1 MIATPREACSF
12 IGCSPPLPFPDIDHK
27 IIMTVKSIRKCDIE
41 RNWRDEGV
49 SRPIGQGHARL
60 ATPCVVAIAESYAG
74 VFQDRANVRAAD
86 RGRRSRDSV
95 RAERCLCCSV
105 FAVESASNELMTEK
119 IVPPPKK
126 GATKPRPVRRPQDA
140 TPTSDERIH
149 PPRGRQWLLIANY
162 SMFMH
167 EVDS

>member
-1 MIATPREACSF
+1 MSGRLIEAGDREVQF
-12 IGCSPPLPFPDIDHK
+12 
-27 IIMTVKSIRKCDIE
+27 E
-41 RNWRDEGV
+41 RNV
-49 SRPIGQGHARL
+49 AY
-60 ATPCVVAIAESYAG
+60 VVP
-74 VFQDRANVRAAD
+74 F
-86 RGRRSRDSV
+86 
-95 RAERCLCCSV
+95 
-105 FAVESASNELMTEK
+105 FAVERASNEHMTEK